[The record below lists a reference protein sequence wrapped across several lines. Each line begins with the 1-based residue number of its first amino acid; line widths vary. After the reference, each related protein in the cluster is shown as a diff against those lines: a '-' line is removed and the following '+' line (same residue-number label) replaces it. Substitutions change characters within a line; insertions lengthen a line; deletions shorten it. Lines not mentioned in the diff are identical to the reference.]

1 MPAMKSIA
9 APHLDAAPEAPTRT
23 DLRTAAAAAARA
35 AGPVISRG
43 ALILL
48 EAIGDA
54 SAMALVTPPRETP
67 RREPRR

>member
-1 MPAMKSIA
+1 MLAMKSIA
-9 APHLDAAPEAPTRT
+9 TPHLDAASQAPART
-23 DLRTAAAAAARA
+23 DLRSAAAAAARA
-35 AGPVISRG
+35 AGPVVSRG

-67 RREPRR
+67 PREHRR